1 MTSLSN
7 QQKLF
12 CQEYLKLGMNG
23 TQAYLNVYKSVKK
36 EATARTNASRL
47 LTNANI
53 QEYIKELQEKVE
65 EKAIVSIEDIVKELY
80 KIGFSNVKD
89 LYDESGKLK
98 EISTI
103 DTNVAS
109 AISSIKVQQRAGAMN
124 LSLKKESKD
133 KDLDVDIQHLDEWVK
148 EIKFCD
154 KLKALELLG
163 KYLGMFKDEAPIIN
177 NNIVNPYANLSEEEL
192 RKLVGD

>member
-12 CQEYLKLGMNG
+12 CQKYLELGMNG

-65 EKAIVSIEDIVKELY
+65 EKAIVSIEDIVKELTAIAFTDRT
-80 KIGFSNVKD
+80 KISQNVKNRIMLQD
-89 LYDESGKLK
+89 DKDG
-98 EISTI
+98 T
-103 DTNVAS
+103 
-109 AISSIKVQQRAGAMN
+109 
-124 LSLKKESKD
+124 KKEYFEDNVIFTQTSE
-133 KDLDVDIQHLDEWVK
+133 LDETTRKVIAGYK
-148 EIKFCD
+148 KTQSGFAVETYD
-154 KLKALELLG
+154 KMKALELLG
-163 KYLGMFKDEAPIIN
+163 KYLGMFKDEAPTIN

>member
-12 CQEYLKLGMNG
+12 CQKYLELGMNG
-23 TQAYLNVYKSVKK
+23 TQAYMTVYKNVKK

-53 QEYIKELQEKVE
+53 QEYIQELQSKVE
-65 EKAIVSIEDIVKELY
+65 DKAVVTIEKIVDELTAIAFADRTKITKMNQKKMTLESGNEVKYEDVEFALTDTLDENTKKAIAGY
-80 KIGFSNVKD
+80 KKGKYGMSVET
-89 LYDESGKLK
+89 YDK
-98 EISTI
+98 I
-103 DTNVAS
+103 
-109 AISSIKVQQRAGAMN
+109 
-124 LSLKKESKD
+124 
-133 KDLDVDIQHLDEWVK
+133 
-148 EIKFCD
+148 
-154 KLKALELLG
+154 KALELLG
-163 KYLGMFKDEAPIIN
+163 KYLGMFKDEAPTIN

>member
-23 TQAYLNVYKSVKK
+23 TQAYLNIYKSCKK
-36 EATARTNASRL
+36 ESTAMTNSSRL
-47 LTNANI
+47 LRNAKVQDYI
-53 QEYIKELQEKVE
+53 QELQSKVE
-65 EKAIVSIEDIVKELY
+65 DKAVVTIEDIVKELTIIAFTDRTNISKSITEEIDVPEQNRKLRLQDIILTDTDKLSEKEKRVIAGY
-80 KIGFSNVKD
+80 KKTKNGMTVET
-89 LYDESGKLK
+89 Y
-98 EISTI
+98 
-103 DTNVAS
+103 
-109 AISSIKVQQRAGAMN
+109 
-124 LSLKKESKD
+124 
-133 KDLDVDIQHLDEWVK
+133 
-148 EIKFCD
+148 D

-163 KYLGMFKDEAPIIN
+163 KYLGMFKDEAPTIN

>member
-23 TQAYLNVYKSVKK
+23 TQAYLNIYKSCKK
-36 EATARTNASRL
+36 ESTAMTNASRL
-47 LTNANI
+47 LRNAKV

-65 EKAIVSIEDIVKELY
+65 EKAVVTIEDIVNELSIIAFGDRTEIAKY
-80 KIGFSNVKD
+80 TETINKDPVKGTETKYCGID
-89 LYDESGKLK
+89 
-98 EISTI
+98 ITI
-103 DTNVAS
+103 T
-109 AISSIKVQQRAGAMN
+109 
-124 LSLKKESKD
+124 
-133 KDLDVDIQHLDEWVK
+133 
-148 EIKFCD
+148 D
-154 KLKALELLG
+154 KLSVNAKKLISGYKQNANGINVETYDKMKALELLG
-163 KYLGMFKDEAPIIN
+163 KYLGMFKDEAPTIN

>member
-36 EATARTNASRL
+36 ESTARTNASRL

-53 QEYIKELQEKVE
+53 QEYIQGLQSKVE
-65 EKAIVSIEDIVKELY
+65 KKAVVTIEEIVEELTAIAFADRTKITKMNQKTMILESGNEVKYEDVEFAITDTLDEKTKKAIAGY
-80 KIGFSNVKD
+80 KK
-89 LYDESGKLK
+89 GKYGMSV
-98 EISTI
+98 ETY
-103 DTNVAS
+103 
-109 AISSIKVQQRAGAMN
+109 
-124 LSLKKESKD
+124 
-133 KDLDVDIQHLDEWVK
+133 
-148 EIKFCD
+148 D

-163 KYLGMFKDEAPIIN
+163 KYLGMFKDEAPTIN
-177 NNIVNPYANLSEEEL
+177 NNIVNSYANLSDEEL
-192 RKLVGD
+192 RKLIGD